1 MTSRADAIS
10 RMGCAELAGA
20 WWAHIHCGTDD
31 REARVA
37 IALRARALGMT
48 TRDLAVAAH
57 NDGLISDAEL
67 AGYRK

>member
-10 RMGCAELAGA
+10 RMGRDELAGA
-20 WWAHIHCGTDD
+20 WWAHVHRGTDD

-48 TRDLAVAAH
+48 QRDLAAEAH
-57 NDGLISDAEL
+57 AGGLISDAEL
-67 AGYRK
+67 AGYR